1 MPCMILHPC
10 AWPPHHAPMRD
21 LPLSPT
27 RALSNVPALFF
38 AMHTI
43 PFPRDVHALSQQLS
57 QSYCTRAQTPQC
69 THAKQFFRP
78 HSCLSSPSLHLL
90 APTDVGCVHSRTP
103 PQSHAP
109 SLYSNLCVPAQHKVL
124 TCRRPH
130 SHIHTLSCHSCWDVT
145 RWGHGKRSPC
155 PVPPN
160 LSHHTRISV

>member
-1 MPCMILHPC
+1 MYDFASLCV
-10 AWPPHHAPMRD
+10 ATSSRTD
-21 LPLSPT
+21 SRSPT

-38 AMHTI
+38 AMLIIPLPRAAHT
-43 PFPRDVHALSQQLS
+43 LSQQLS
-57 QSYCTRAQTPQC
+57 QIPNARLHRVLC

-90 APTDVGCVHSRTP
+90 APTDVGCVQSRAP

-109 SLYSNLCVPAQHKVL
+109 SLYSNMCVPAQHKVL

-130 SHIHTLSCHSCWDVT
+130 SHIHTLSCHSCWE
-145 RWGHGKRSPC
+145 RMRRGHGKRSPC